1 MNALSPWVRKLVAV
15 SLLATLIVLAWGWG
29 IAPLRKWSL
38 ATVEELQEARFEA
51 ARLAQ
56 AAEAAQHVSEARIG
70 ELENLVASYTVS
82 GLGEAEAMTFAQAS
96 IDNLMK
102 ENRLVLESIQSIP
115 PVTVGTMRR
124 MGFSVRARGAESR
137 VVDFL
142 AALEKAKPIFKLENL
157 TLRAA
162 VPGGSGNAAAPTI
175 FVEATVFA
183 YWHPPVAEVGK

>member
-1 MNALSPWVRKLVAV
+1 MNALSPWVCKLVAV
-15 SLLATLIVLAWGWG
+15 SLFACLLALAWGWG
-29 IAPLRKWSL
+29 IDPLRKWSL
-38 ATVEELQEARFEA
+38 AAVEELQEARFEA
-51 ARLAQ
+51 VRLAQ
-56 AAEAAQHVSEARIG
+56 AAEVAKHVSEARLG

-82 GLGEAEAMTFAQAS
+82 GLGEAEAMTLAQAS

-124 MGFSVRARGAESR
+124 LGFSVRARGAESR

-142 AALEKAKPIFKLENL
+142 AALEKAMPIFKLENL
-157 TLRAA
+157 ALRVA
-162 VPGGSGNAAAPTI
+162 VPGGSGSAAAPTL

-183 YWHPPVAEVGK
+183 YWRPPVAGIEK